1 MIAFCRPRTVYS
13 RLGDRRRIWFDLSRR
28 YKIVE
33 ADTIGGV
40 SLGVHFFAIRLLDD
54 GSESLIS
61 RHRKRNAAMRAVA
74 RAANPRKKVR
84 R

>member
-1 MIAFCRPRTVYS
+1 MMAFLRPRRLTT
-13 RLGDRRRIWFDLSRR
+13 RLGDVRRVSLSVCRR
-28 YKIVE
+28 FKVVE

-40 SLGVHFFAIRLLDD
+40 SLGQHFFAVRLCDD
-54 GSESLIS
+54 GSEFLIS
-61 RHRKRNAAMRAVA
+61 RHRKRGAAMRAVA